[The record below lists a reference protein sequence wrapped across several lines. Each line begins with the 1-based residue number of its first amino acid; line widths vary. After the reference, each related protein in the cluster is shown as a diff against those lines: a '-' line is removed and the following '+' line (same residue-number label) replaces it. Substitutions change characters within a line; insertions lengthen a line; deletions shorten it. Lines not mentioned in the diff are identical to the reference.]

1 MIYEMAL
8 DLRDMLH
15 AKRFP
20 VDVRYGPD
28 RAPKKNERASAV
40 ITIERD
46 TESNDV
52 YGPAQG
58 PRQNPR
64 IRGVRVL
71 AARAKIYAKSSLPGA
86 HIGDH
91 ERFCEQLADALLV
104 AIYEWGA
111 QAKTGGIQIASARYI
126 REEHRAD
133 IEVWPGVVYEILF
146 GVPRG
151 VADLTWPAAGE
162 KQARGDAR
170 PTAGAPGFRNRT
182 DATLAH
188 APEGTTP
195 AVGCGGSA
203 EPDEEP

>member
-28 RAPKKNERASAV
+28 RAPKANERATAV

-46 TESNDV
+46 TGSTDV
-52 YGPAQG
+52 FGPAKN
-58 PRQNPR
+58 PKPNPR
-64 IRGVRVL
+64 PRGVRVL
-71 AARAKIYAKSSLPGA
+71 AVRARIYAKSSLPGA

-91 ERFCEQLADALLV
+91 ERLCEKLADALHC
-104 AIYEWGA
+104 AIYDWGV
-111 QAKTGGIQIASARYI
+111 QGKTGGIQIASSKYVRD
-126 REEHRAD
+126 EDRAE

-151 VADLTWPAAGE
+151 VAELFYAGE
-162 KQARGDAR
+162 KARGDAR
-170 PTAGAPGFRNRT
+170 PEIAAPSFRNRT

-188 APEGTTP
+188 APEDTVP
-195 AVGCGGSA
+195 AVGCGA
-203 EPDEEP
+203 AEEP